1 MIATES
7 NYRRRLARAGLAL
20 VVTLFLAAVV
30 VQPALAISCQQWSRL
45 SEADRFAT
53 VESMIDR
60 AIDGQ
65 SGRQYNINRNA
76 VARCLDQRISRIV
89 IDFDDTCA
97 DSRTAGM
104 SALNNLFKEY
114 IWACV
119 N

>member
-7 NYRRRLARAGLAL
+7 NRRRRLARAGLAL

-30 VQPALAISCQQWSRL
+30 AQPALAINCQQWSRL
-45 SEADRFAT
+45 SEADKFAT

-65 SGRQYNINRNA
+65 SGRQYNVNRNA